1 MNHKTEKLVNTPIL
15 NGSTFN
21 AGFWVLAS
29 QVGTQTM
36 RLLTSILLTRL
47 LSPDA
52 FGLIAIA
59 MTLVTAIYMVSD
71 LGLRQIIVTS
81 ENAGSPLF
89 LDTIWTLQIL
99 RGLAVFVL
107 ALLGAAGLFFS
118 KSLFGFAPAG
128 VYSDPALPVVLAF
141 IGVSALVLGF
151 ESTGVGTAIRGT
163 NLGRMTAVD
172 ILTAVISALIT
183 LGLAYFYRS
192 VWPLVIG
199 NLAGAATRVILSRR
213 IFSDHIN
220 QIRLNKQYVTEILSF
235 SKWIFAS
242 SAMGFVVN
250 NADKLAFS
258 MVMTTTKFGTV
269 TIAISLLGV
278 LLDTINRLIEN
289 VVFPK
294 FRQATQSN
302 DPSQLTSTF
311 QRFRL
316 VLDSAVF
323 FLTAFIWF
331 ASDSIVRLLF
341 DHRYQEAAEY
351 LRILSF
357 TQLWLIASCCS
368 SLGLALG
375 ESNLLARVTSI
386 RLILTFVFPVIG
398 YRIAGD
404 IGIAWALVAAQIPA
418 VVYAVVSA
426 RRLLGE
432 TGIGLKTFQAGL
444 AIPFGG
450 LCGYVASSVLH

>member
-1 MNHKTEKLVNTPIL
+1 MNQKTEKLVNTPIL

-21 AGFWVLAS
+21 AGFWVLVS

-59 MTLVTAIYMVSD
+59 MTLVTAIHMVSD

-99 RGLAVFVL
+99 RGLAVFVV
-107 ALLGAAGLFFS
+107 ALLGAVGLFFS
-118 KSLFGFAPAG
+118 KSLFGLAPVG

-141 IGVSALVLGF
+141 IGISALILGF
-151 ESTGVGTAIRGT
+151 ESTGIGMAIRGT
-163 NLGRMTAVD
+163 KLGRMAAVD
-172 ILTAVISALIT
+172 ILTSVVSALMT

-213 IFSDHIN
+213 IFGDHIN
-220 QIRLNKQYVTEILSF
+220 QIRLSKQYVTEILSF
-235 SKWIFAS
+235 AKWIFTS

-294 FRQATQSN
+294 FRQAAQSD
-302 DPSQLTSTF
+302 DPSQLTKTF

-316 VLDSAVF
+316 VLDSTVCF
-323 FLTAFIWF
+323 STTFLWF
-331 ASDSIVRLLF
+331 ASDSIVGLLF
-341 DHRYQEAAEY
+341 DHRYQAAAEY

-368 SLGLALG
+368 SLGLAL
-375 ESNLLARVTSI
+375 SKPKLLARVTWI
-386 RLILTFVFPVIG
+386 RLVLTFVFPVIG
-398 YRIAGD
+398 YRIAGEV
-404 IGIAWALVAAQIPA
+404 GIAWALVAAQIPA
-418 VVYAVVSA
+418 VFYAVVSA

-432 TGIGLKTFQAGL
+432 TRISIKTFQAGL
-444 AIPFGG
+444 SIPLGG
-450 LCGYVASSVLH
+450 LCGYIFALALH